1 MKGKGRRIMLTP
13 IGWVAIILFVIGF
26 STFIAMNI
34 FVEFTGKARVRF
46 VAGVVVW
53 GVVCITL
60 TVWSFL
66 SSFK

>member
-1 MKGKGRRIMLTP
+1 MLTP

-34 FVEFTGKARVRF
+34 FVEFKGKARVRF
-46 VAGVVVW
+46 VASVAAW
-53 GVVCITL
+53 GVICIL
-60 TVWSFL
+60 LIVWSFL